1 MNYSNEGLT
10 AQSEALDPN
19 LGEGDYLFLQDW
31 LFGVGPETRRLCM
44 SCYFRHMKDIFEEV
58 GIEVTKENKKEL
70 DRVVHQLVD
79 EAYKNCSPTWKGV
92 KEHIKGDEKARQQFV
107 RKLKKAVKAI

>member
-1 MNYSNEGLT
+1 MAKRSG
-10 AQSEALDPN
+10 DP
-19 LGEGDYLFLQDW
+19 FLQNG
-31 LFGVGPETRRLCM
+31 LFGVDPERRPGM
-44 SCYFRHMKDIFEEV
+44 SCYFRHMKDVFEEV
-58 GIEVTKENKKEL
+58 GIEVTKGNKKEL

-107 RKLKKAVKAI
+107 TKLKKAVKAI